1 MKKQFVML
9 LMSVFCLVGCNNGP
23 VSVSDTSDTQTTSET
38 SEPTSERGIPTFS
51 KNEYS
56 YDRNALGDLEI
67 PVELNGVNIFATYFD
82 DYLISRKEAYY
93 NETLKTL
100 VIAEDFMKTVQK
112 GIYNLKVI
120 FDEEIDP
127 ANLTI
132 TIMNSVTTTF
142 DITQKSYKF
151 GKTGDLYYECD
162 FSIASVTSLMKGD
175 VVIPTEYYEFDGTYF
190 ILKSGLLDRCFGTPQ
205 FTLLL
210 SNNDIYTF
218 SVETD
223 IMFFTDY
230 DITTI
235 HSTIE
240 SIHGANPLYQYA
252 ASDSVMIIDATE
264 FGMSGNALKY
274 IPNNV
279 EVELDCHS
287 IMTLADVTT
296 SMTWYKVG
304 YTAAKTYAISFDYQ
318 TIGSSDVSGQQF
330 VFATTPVWGAPFTY
344 SQKLLMGPENDGKV
358 HNFSVILTGTQI
370 QAGTFIYA
378 KWIGGSGYLL
388 LDNFRVLEIEDDF
401 VVNSVESY
409 TIDSGDYT
417 VNLNSNGW
425 LYTIEIDGVAVPS
438 AICDETLLTIPA
450 AFMDTLAVGTHTLTF
465 VTPIGKFSYTFVVKE
480 YGVCTLNETTK
491 SFTSTSETVKYAG
504 EFINCSILSVK
515 KFGQNQYDASHQDGI
530 DVPVANFALEADGLV
545 IKPAALDNLYG
556 TTKFEFQISTGEVL
570 TVYLTSVKTKFFT
583 NFNEVDVWCWSATSG
598 AYNMSICQDSG
609 MTSATVIDG
618 RKALVYEPKNA
629 TLPHSSSPGTHQN
642 GILTFKRDI
651 PEVAG
656 TMWEPLT
663 LDVNTT
669 YKFTLQYTITGANE
683 NTKLIFYRWLT
694 SGAKDKSNIINPS
707 ATTWEYTCLGGEFV
721 GFYLYCAYTATSDVT
736 NYKVTITSFKV
747 EAV

>member
-1 MKKQFVML
+1 MKKQFLIL
-9 LMSVFCLVGCNNGP
+9 LTSVFCLVGCNQI
-23 VSVSDTSDTQTTSET
+23 STSEMPASESLTSET
-38 SEPTSERGIPTFS
+38 SETTSERGVPIFS
-51 KNEYS
+51 KTAYS
-56 YDRNALGDLEI
+56 YDRNALGDLEL
-67 PVELNGVNIFATYFD
+67 PVELNGVNVFATYFE
-82 DYLISRKEAYY
+82 DYLISRKDAFY

-100 VIAEDFMKTVQK
+100 VIAEAFMKTVQK
-112 GIYNLKVI
+112 GVYTLVVH
-120 FDEEIDP
+120 FDEEIEP

-132 TIMNSVTTTF
+132 TVMNSVTTSF
-142 DITQKSYKF
+142 DLTQKTYKF

-162 FSIASVTSLMKGD
+162 FSTAAVVSLMKGD
-175 VVIPTEYYEFDGTYF
+175 VVIPEEYYEFDGTHF
-190 ILKSGLLDRCFGTPQ
+190 ILKSGVLDRCYGTPQ
-205 FTLLL
+205 FKLLL

-252 ASDSVMIIDATE
+252 ASDSVMIVDATE
-264 FGMSGNALKY
+264 FGMNGNALKY

-304 YTAAKTYAISFDYQ
+304 YTASKKYSISFDYQ
-318 TIGSSDVSGQQF
+318 TIGSSDVDGQQF

-358 HNFSVILTGTQI
+358 HNFSVVLTGNQI

-388 LDNFRVLEIEDDF
+388 IDNFRVLEVENEFI
-401 VVNSVESY
+401 VNNIESY
-409 TIDSGDYT
+409 TIDSGDYK
-417 VNLNSNGW
+417 VSVNSNGW
-425 LYTIEIDGVAVPS
+425 LYSVEIDEEPVPN
-438 AICDETLLTIPA
+438 ALCEPNQLTIPST
-450 AFMDTLAVGTHTLTF
+450 FMNTLAVGSHTLTF
-465 VTPIGKFSYTFVVKE
+465 VTPLGKYNFNFVVKE
-480 YGVCTLNETTK
+480 YGVCNLIETEK
-491 SFTSTSETVKYAG
+491 SFTTISESIKFAG
-504 EFINCSILSVK
+504 EFANCSILSVK
-515 KFGQNQYDASHQDGI
+515 KFGQNQYDMSHESGI
-530 DVPVANFALEADGLV
+530 SVAPSYFALEADGLV
-545 IKPAALDNLYG
+545 VKPIALENLYG
-556 TTKFEFQISTGEVL
+556 TTRFEFEISTGETL
-570 TVYLTSVKTKFFT
+570 TINLTSTKTKFYT

-609 MTSATVIDG
+609 MTSATMVDG

-629 TLPHSSSPGTHQN
+629 TLPHSSNPGTHQN
-642 GILTFKRDI
+642 GILTFKRDC

-656 TMWEPLT
+656 TVWEPLS
-663 LDVNTT
+663 LEINTT
-669 YKFTLQYTITGANE
+669 YKFTLQYSITGANE

-694 SGAKDKSNIINPS
+694 SGAEDKSNIVNPS
-707 ATTWEYTCLGGEFV
+707 ATTWEYTCKGGDFV
-721 GFYLYCAYTATSDVT
+721 GFYFYCAYTATSDVT